1 MAVSNMPI
9 ASEKKVAGG
18 REVEFQPT
26 PSMSSYLNVF
36 CAGEFDAIESE
47 VDGVKLRIT
56 TTKGK
61 AESARYA
68 LEATAQ
74 ILHYY
79 NEYFGIPYPLP
90 KLDQLAIPGGF
101 GGAMENWVG
110 SPTTERHYYFI
121 RQTYSPRTNNPF
133 IK

>member
-1 MAVSNMPI
+1 MRVADVPI
-9 ASEKKVAGG
+9 VVETIVAGG

-26 PSMSSYLNVF
+26 PSRCSYLNVS

-61 AESARYA
+61 AESGRYA

-79 NEYFGIPYPLP
+79 NEYFGISYPLP
-90 KLDQLAIPGGF
+90 KLDQLAIPGGLV
-101 GGAMENWVG
+101 GAMENWRVI
-110 SPTTERHYYFI
+110 TYY
-121 RQTYSPRTNNPF
+121 
-133 IK
+133 